1 MHSDKKIVSLP
12 TKEQVEREQKR
23 YRRRRAYNKAL
34 GGTIYVL
41 TLVAAIAVLVA
52 TLILPVL
59 QIEGKSME
67 PTLKNGDIL
76 LLTNTTKFA
85 RGELCAFAWNNKLLI
100 KRVIGLP
107 GDWIEIDIDGTVY
120 LNGEKLEEPY
130 VEQIALGECDL
141 EFPYQV
147 PQEQYFLLG
156 DMRENSI
163 DSRSTVIGSVEKSQI
178 VGKVF
183 LRVWPFSSIG
193 FIH

>member
-67 PTLKNGDIL
+67 PTLKTALQSEKRRYSPVDQH
-76 LLTNTTKFA
+76 
-85 RGELCAFAWNNKLLI
+85 NKI
-100 KRVIGLP
+100 CQG
-107 GDWIEIDIDGTVY
+107 
-120 LNGEKLEEPY
+120 
-130 VEQIALGECDL
+130 
-141 EFPYQV
+141 
-147 PQEQYFLLG
+147 
-156 DMRENSI
+156 
-163 DSRSTVIGSVEKSQI
+163 
-178 VGKVF
+178 
-183 LRVWPFSSIG
+183 
-193 FIH
+193 